1 MIIDVSIHNGAIDWK
16 KVKESGV
23 KGAII
28 RCGYGRDMPKQ
39 DDANFKRNIE
49 GAIAQGLKVGVYM
62 YSYAQTE
69 DSARSEAQHTLRLVN
84 PYKQHIALPIYYDLE
99 ENNCAQY
106 AKRNAEIFGDIIEKA
121 GYWCGVY
128 SSSYWWKNYL
138 KGLDR
143 FTKWVADWG
152 VNDGKPH
159 KKPTFS
165 NTDLWQ
171 YTSMGKVNGISGRV
185 DCNEAYGKIAD
196 IINDNDNNDN
206 DNNDNNN
213 GGIKTVDITLKV
225 LEMGI
230 KDVQVGTV
238 QTILK
243 EKGYKGSN
251 NKTLKV
257 DNDFGANTLKAVKE
271 FQAAS
276 GMNADGIVGFKTWDK
291 LLKG

>member
-23 KGAII
+23 EGAII
-28 RCGYGRDMPKQ
+28 RCGYGRDMTKQ

-49 GAIAQGLKVGVYM
+49 GAIAQGLRVGVYM
-62 YSYAQTE
+62 YSYAQSE
-69 DSARSEAQHTLRLVN
+69 DSARSEALHTLRLVD
-84 PYKQHIALPIYYDLE
+84 PYKEHITLPIYYDLE

-106 AKRNAEIFGDIIEKA
+106 AKKHAEIFGDIIEKA

-128 SSSYWWKNYL
+128 SSSYWWKTHL

-159 KKPTFS
+159 RKPTFS

-185 DCNEAYGKIAD
+185 DCNELLNPNIKGYIGANAATPAPSKPETKPATTPAAPSKPSEPSYISYKIKKGDTLSKIAKKY
-196 IINDNDNNDN
+196 
-206 DNNDNNN
+206 
-213 GGIKTVDITLKV
+213 GTTV
-225 LEMGI
+225 
-230 KDVQVGTV
+230 
-238 QTILK
+238 
-243 EKGYKGSN
+243 
-251 NKTLKV
+251 
-257 DNDFGANTLKAVKE
+257 KAI
-271 FQAAS
+271 QAA
-276 GMNADGIVGFKTWDK
+276 NPDK
-291 LLKG
+291 IKNVNLIIAGDTIKIPTK

>member
-49 GAIAQGLKVGVYM
+49 GALAQGLKVGVYM
-62 YSYAQTE
+62 YSYAQSE
-69 DSARSEAQHTLRLVN
+69 DSARSEAAHTLRLIE
-84 PYKQHIALPIYYDLE
+84 PYKEKITLPIYYDLE

-121 GYWCGVY
+121 GYWCGIY
-128 SSSYWWKNYL
+128 SSSYWWRTHL

-171 YTSMGKVNGISGRV
+171 YTSMGKVSGISGRV
-185 DCNEAYGKIAD
+185 DLNEAYGKVAE
-196 IINDNDNNDN
+196 IINGNSDNNDN
-206 DNNDNNN
+206 DNDNDN

-225 LEMGI
+225 LENGA
-230 KDVQVGTV
+230 KDAQVGTV

-243 EKGYKGSN
+243 QKGYKGAN
-251 NKTLKV
+251 NKALKV
-257 DNDFGANTLKAVKE
+257 DNDFGANTLKAVKD

-276 GMNADGIVGFKTWDK
+276 GMNADGIVGVKTWNK
-291 LLKG
+291 LLKE